1 MSSAPVGENDVE
13 FDMTSGESLHNERL
27 LPNLARLRETDPVHW
42 SELNRCWHITTY
54 EDVAA
59 AFQDTRF
66 SNVRMST
73 YAFRSIPAA
82 EHERVIPNLTRYI
95 KGWIVNNDGEVHR
108 RLRSVTTKA
117 LNKKFVDSLRPLF
130 QSLSSELTRKAVSLR
145 QCDFAAEI
153 AYFLPATV
161 ILRLLG
167 LPLQHLEKVR
177 EWNRAITRALSAVF
191 ASAESLIAAD
201 RAIEEMNNM
210 VLAEIAR
217 RRALPGEDL
226 LTQLITLSDDA
237 AGTLTEDEVLGLCHI
252 LLTAGHETTVNSMV
266 FGLNAWANNPE
277 QVQLFLS
284 GKVDPLAAMQEV
296 SRHIGMSTAQPRVA
310 AEDFEFGGKPMRKGD
325 VVFLWILSA
334 NMDPKVFPAPERLDL
349 TRPNIAAAMTFGPG
363 LHHCVGHYLARVE
376 LEVFFRS
383 FLPCFSKIEI
393 LDKPLAVLP
402 NVAFRGLAHL
412 NVRLTPGDTQWH

>member
-1 MSSAPVGENDVE
+1 MNMSSAQVHEEDVE
-13 FDMTSGESLHNERL
+13 FDMTSVESMHDQRL

-42 SELNRCWHITTY
+42 SKTNRCWQITTY

-66 SNVRMST
+66 SNIRMST
-73 YAFRSIPAA
+73 YAFRSIPEA
-82 EHERVIPNLTRYI
+82 EHQRLIPNLTRYVQ
-95 KGWIVNNDGEVHR
+95 GWIVNNDGEAHR
-108 RLRSVTTKA
+108 RLRGVTTKA

-130 QSLSSELTRKAVSLR
+130 ERLSSELTQKAVEMR
-145 QCDFAAEI
+145 ECDFASQI

-161 ILRLLG
+161 ILNLLG
-167 LPLQHLEKVR
+167 LPLRHLEKVR
-177 EWNRAITRALSAVF
+177 EWNRAITRALAGVF
-191 ASAESLIAAD
+191 APAEALIAAD
-201 RAIEEMNNM
+201 RAIGEMNEM
-210 VLAEIAR
+210 VLAEIAKR
-217 RRALPGEDL
+217 CALPGEDL
-226 LTQLITLSDDA
+226 LTQLITLTDDA

-284 GKVDPLAAMQEV
+284 GKVDPLAAMQEM

-310 AEDFEFGGKPMRKGD
+310 AQDFEFRGKQMRKGD

-349 TRPNIAAAMTFGPG
+349 ARPNIAAAMTFGPG

-376 LEVFFRS
+376 LEVFFRT
-383 FLPCFSKIEI
+383 FLPRFSKIEI

-412 NVRLTPGDTQWH
+412 NVRLTPC